1 MIAIGIRHGAYKF
14 SRKPT
19 DGILAMEDIS
29 AIHAQIPDMHL
40 VMHNSSSMPQKWLEI
55 IRLFSGNFKET
66 YGLSVEEIQYGIQ
79 SAVRKINIDTDIRL
93 ARDF

>member
-1 MIAIGIRHGAYKF
+1 
-14 SRKPT
+14 
-19 DGILAMEDIS
+19 MEDIA

-66 YGLSVEEIQYGIQ
+66 YGLSVEEIQHGIQ
-79 SAVRKINIDTDIRL
+79 STVRKINIDTDIRL